1 MKQKISADETKIPL
15 WIDFELMAAPSA
27 MNPIYPEACHRGIS
41 MDYRPLLPLQISIPS
56 EFRTS
61 APVIFKTGKDLGPFD
76 SYNRYFLPT
85 ETRRPVLA
93 DR

>member
-1 MKQKISADETKIPL
+1 
-15 WIDFELMAAPSA
+15 
-27 MNPIYPEACHRGIS
+27 